1 MRLFSRRDK
10 ICFFLQW
17 LGVFDLFIFYFRL
30 NIFISKISNLL
41 LPLETKGA
49 RGVYFIVC
57 FGHIKAAQSIHCL
70 NVSVSVCFNVSVSVF
85 LWFTIKLSNRNWKT
99 ETTVTFI
106 WLIGLFSVFHRADSV
121 ASLVAEVHEIHKPQI
136 VLKKF
141 LIFFDLFFQSL
152 FIVNGKEVK
161 IFVFCQ
167 NLYLIFKYSI
177 SVMMISWVI
186 IKSLKK
192 EIFFVSLRPAKT
204 SLFLA
209 WWLFSWYRPM

>member
-1 MRLFSRRDK
+1 M
-10 ICFFLQW
+10 
-17 LGVFDLFIFYFRL
+17 
-30 NIFISKISNLL
+30 
-41 LPLETKGA
+41 
-49 RGVYFIVC
+49 
-57 FGHIKAAQSIHCL
+57 
-70 NVSVSVCFNVSVSVF
+70 
-85 LWFTIKLSNRNWKT
+85 
-99 ETTVTFI
+99 
-106 WLIGLFSVFHRADSV
+106 WLIGLFSVFRRADSV
-121 ASLVAEVHEIHKPQI
+121 ASLVAEVHEVHKPQI

-141 LIFFDLFFQSL
+141 LIFFYLFFQSL

-192 EIFFVSLRPAKT
+192 EILFFSLRPAKT

-209 WWLFSWYRPM
+209 